1 MKAETHTRVFWSGGS
16 QAVRLPKALRLEG
29 TEVLIRRRGR
39 SIVIEPL
46 SEKGWGDF
54 WDRLVSLSEPVK
66 RWKTAKT
73 GRRKP
78 IRTSRSP
85 S

>member
-1 MKAETHTRVFWSGGS
+1 MSDEGRDAHSGFLVGGG
-16 QAVRLPKALRLEG
+16 QAVRLPKALRVEG

-54 WDRLVSLSEPVK
+54 WDRLVALAEPVK
-66 RWKTAKT
+66 RWKTEKT
-73 GRRKP
+73 DSRKQL
-78 IRTSRSP
+78 
-85 S
+85 